1 MKTGPRGEEHVVEL
15 RPCSSTT
22 NWIPRVQVV
31 LVAREA
37 FGGDGA
43 PFGFILASG
52 ELKLWWPQVR
62 LSTAA
67 CVVGSCACLMSLCG
81 ASVLIESTAM

>member
-1 MKTGPRGEEHVVEL
+1 MEL
-15 RPCSSTT
+15 QPCSSTA
-22 NWIPRVQVV
+22 NWIPHVRVV

-37 FGGDGA
+37 FGGGGA
-43 PFGFILASG
+43 PFGFILAPG
-52 ELKLWWPQVR
+52 VLKLWWSRVR

-81 ASVLIESTAM
+81 ASMLIESTAM